1 MVKKTKDKGPISTQA
16 DVDVHH
22 ELGREQL
29 ESQLYQPKAEIEGL
43 DLRGM
48 QSATQRLISGLEKL
62 QPNHMMMMRGS
73 DRPTFYK
80 WKSKHSRMK
89 FITKTVGIPVVVNAI
104 MKLDTLKLPK
114 PTHKDTFVVVKRIA

>member
-1 MVKKTKDKGPISTQA
+1 MAKKIKDKGPINTQA
-16 DVDVHH
+16 DVDAHH

-29 ESQLYQPKAEIEGL
+29 ESQLYQPKVEIEGL
-43 DLRGM
+43 DLSDM
-48 QSATQRLISGLEKL
+48 QSAAQKLISGLDKL
-62 QPNHMMMMRGS
+62 QLNHMMVIRGS

-80 WKSKHSRMK
+80 WKSKKTRMK
-89 FITKTVGIPVVVNAI
+89 FITRTIGIPVVVSAI

>member
-1 MVKKTKDKGPISTQA
+1 MAKKTKSKGPINTQA

-43 DLRGM
+43 DLSGM
-48 QSATQRLISGLEKL
+48 QSATQRLISGLDKL
-62 QPNHMMMMRGS
+62 QPNHMMMIRGS

-80 WKSKHSRMK
+80 
-89 FITKTVGIPVVVNAI
+89 
-104 MKLDTLKLPK
+104 
-114 PTHKDTFVVVKRIA
+114 

>member
-1 MVKKTKDKGPISTQA
+1 MVKKTKSKSTIKRQVS
-16 DVDVHH
+16 VDANH

-43 DLRGM
+43 DLSSM
-48 QSATQRLISGLEKL
+48 QSAAQKLISGLDKL

-80 WKSKHSRMK
+80 WKSKRSRMK

>member
-1 MVKKTKDKGPISTQA
+1 MAKKIKDKGPINTQA
-16 DVDVHH
+16 DVETHL

-29 ESQLYQPKAEIEGL
+29 ESQLYQPKVEIEGL
-43 DLRGM
+43 DLSDM
-48 QSATQRLISGLEKL
+48 QSAAQKLISGLDKL
-62 QPNHMMMMRGS
+62 QVNHMMIIRGS

-89 FITKTVGIPVVVNAI
+89 FITRTIGIPVVVSAI